1 MSAGRRLVETLV
13 VGGGPAGTATALTL
27 ARSRVGVELIERQAA
42 AHDVV
47 CGGFLG
53 WDALAALRRLGVDA
67 QELGARPI
75 TRLRLTSGRRV
86 VETRLPMPG
95 AGLSRR
101 CLDEA
106 LRRAAEA
113 AGVTLRRGLAVRGGD
128 AAGLTVRLDDGSEVR
143 AGAALFLATGKHELR
158 GMARP
163 LPERGRGAVG
173 LRAAFVPDP
182 ALATALAGL
191 IELHPFDGGYAGLLL
206 QEGGQANLC
215 LSVAA
220 ERLRQAGSIEGLL
233 AALVLEA
240 PLLGDRLA
248 QATGA
253 EWISVSN
260 VPYGWRARGSAPN
273 LYRVGDQAAVIA
285 SLAGDGIAMAL
296 TSGIAAAEAFLR
308 GDSGDLFQRRWAAR
322 SARTLRV
329 AEGLRWAAETAAP
342 RRATMGLMAVAP
354 GLARLAARLTR
365 IA

>member
-1 MSAGRRLVETLV
+1 MNADRRIVETLV
-13 VGGGPAGTATALTL
+13 VGGGPAGSVTALTL
-27 ARSRVGVELIERQAA
+27 ARNGVAVELIERQPG

-75 TRLRLTSGRRV
+75 SRLRLASGGRV
-86 VETRLPMPG
+86 IEARLPRLA

-106 LRRAAEA
+106 LRHAAET
-113 AGVTLRRGLAVRGGD
+113 AGATVRRGLAVRGGD
-128 AAGLTVRLDDGSEVR
+128 AAGLTVRLEDGSELR

-182 ALATALAGL
+182 ALVAALTGV
-191 IELHPFDGGYAGLLL
+191 IELHPFDDGYAGLLL
-206 QEGGQANLC
+206 QEDGRANLC
-215 LSVAA
+215 LSVAP
-220 ERLRQAGSIEGLL
+220 ERLRAARTIDGLL
-233 AALVLEA
+233 AGLALEA
-240 PLLGDRLA
+240 PLLGERIV
-248 QATGA
+248 QAAGA

-260 VPYGWRARGSAPN
+260 VPYGWRARGSAAS
-273 LYRVGDQAAVIA
+273 LYRVGDQGSVIA

-322 SARTLRV
+322 SARPLRV
-329 AEGLRWAAETAAP
+329 AEAMRWAAEKAGP
-342 RRATMGLMAVAP
+342 RRAAMGLMTLAP
-354 GLARLAARLTR
+354 GLATLGARLTR

>member
-1 MSAGRRLVETLV
+1 MNAERRIVETLV
-13 VGGGPAGTATALTL
+13 IGGGPAGSATAATL
-27 ARSRVGVELIERQAA
+27 ARAGVSVELIERQPG

-53 WDALAALRRLGVDA
+53 WDALAALRRLGVDT

-75 TRLRLTSGRRV
+75 SQLRLTSGRRV
-86 VETRLPMPG
+86 IETRLPKSA

-106 LRRAAEA
+106 LRHAAEG
-113 AGVTLRRGLAVRGGD
+113 AGATVRRGLAVRGGD
-128 AAGLTVRLDDGSEVR
+128 SAGLTVRLEDGSELR

-163 LPERGRGAVG
+163 LPERGGGAVG

-182 ALATALAGL
+182 ALAATLKHV

-206 QEGGQANLC
+206 QEDGQANLC
-215 LSVAA
+215 MSAA
-220 ERLRQAGSIEGLL
+220 PERLRAAGGIDGLL
-233 AALVLEA
+233 AGLALEA
-240 PLLGDRLA
+240 PLLGERIA
-248 QATGA
+248 QAAGA

-260 VPYGWRARGSAPN
+260 VPYGWRARGSAAS
-273 LYRVGDQAAVIA
+273 LYRVGDQASVIA

-296 TSGIAAAEAFLR
+296 TSGIAAADAFLR

-322 SARTLRV
+322 SARPLKV
-329 AEGLRWAAETAAP
+329 AEALRWAAEKAAP
-342 RRATMGLMAVAP
+342 RRAAMKLMAVAP
-354 GLARLAARLTR
+354 GLATLGARLTR